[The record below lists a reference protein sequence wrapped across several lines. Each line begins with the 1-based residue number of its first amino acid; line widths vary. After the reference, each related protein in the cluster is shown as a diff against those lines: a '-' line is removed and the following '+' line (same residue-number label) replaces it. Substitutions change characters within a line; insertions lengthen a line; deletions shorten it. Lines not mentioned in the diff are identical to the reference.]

1 MTATIINTAL
11 PQPTPTPILCSLF
24 KSCAAGLP
32 PLTGGVLGS
41 AGGLVVDE
49 TVGVGDLVEI
59 DLVLLEVMSITMVVC
74 AVPQEN
80 DVAAPE
86 PHT

>member
-1 MTATIINTAL
+1 MSHL
-11 PQPTPTPILCSLF
+11 L
-24 KSCAAGLP
+24 CAAGLS
-32 PLTGGVLGS
+32 PLPFGLLGW

-49 TVGVGDLVEI
+49 AVGVGDLVEK
-59 DLVLLEVMSITMVVC
+59 DLVLLEVMSTTMVVGT
-74 AVPQEN
+74 VPQEN

>member
-1 MTATIINTAL
+1 MSHL
-11 PQPTPTPILCSLF
+11 P
-24 KSCAAGLP
+24 CAAGL
-32 PLTGGVLGS
+32 LSGGVLGS
-41 AGGLVVDE
+41 AGGLVVVDE
-49 TVGVGDLVEI
+49 AVGVGDLVDI
-59 DLVLLEVMSITMVVC
+59 DPVLLEVMSITMVVG